1 MKGSSGVWG
10 KIPMIPHS
18 HHTADEVREMVGWI
32 YSLEPAALAR
42 VFTGFAGTVPA
53 DAAAGS
59 GGRLRLEATYLDRGA
74 GEIPP
79 LAASATIHLRSRR
92 CEAEGADEIRGPATL
107 ASANAGGGKFLGA
120 IDHGHAVRFADVP
133 LDGVSGITLALASA
147 GAGGGVEIR
156 RDAPDGP
163 LLATVPIEVN
173 GHWEQFYERTAT
185 WDRVEGRHD
194 VWIVFTHPGRAG
206 GLGNLDSVRWLP

>member
-1 MKGSSGVWG
+1 M
-10 KIPMIPHS
+10 
-18 HHTADEVREMVGWI
+18 T
-32 YSLEPAALAR
+32 
-42 VFTGFAGTVPA
+42 
-53 DAAAGS
+53 
-59 GGRLRLEATYLDRGA
+59 
-74 GEIPP
+74 
-79 LAASATIHLRSRR
+79 
-92 CEAEGADEIRGPATL
+92 
-107 ASANAGGGKFLGA
+107 
-120 IDHGHAVRFADVP
+120 
-133 LDGVSGITLALASA
+133 LASA